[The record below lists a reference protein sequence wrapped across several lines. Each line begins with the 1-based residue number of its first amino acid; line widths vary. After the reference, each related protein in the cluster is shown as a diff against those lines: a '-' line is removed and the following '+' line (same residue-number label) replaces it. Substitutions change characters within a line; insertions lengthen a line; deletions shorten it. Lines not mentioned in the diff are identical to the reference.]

1 MIEWPKDE
9 QEAQPRAREYQR
21 LLARGIHVGRF
32 IRWVEGG
39 NA

>member
-1 MIEWPKDE
+1 MDEWPKDE
-9 QEAQPRAREYQR
+9 HAAQLRAREYQR
-21 LLARGIHVGRF
+21 LFARGIHIGRF